1 MFNGPPHHCM
11 GHENVEISAKTE
23 VSIIVLKLHTVKIVM
38 QSDVV
43 KYFPILPVFLGSVVN
58 NVFGWHN
65 LL

>member
-1 MFNGPPHHCM
+1 M

-23 VSIIVLKLHTVKIVM
+23 VSIIVLKLYTVKIVM
-38 QSDVV
+38 QSDVVV

-58 NVFGWHN
+58 NIFGWHN